1 VTGVEPTPFPGSL
14 VLSGG
19 TASLDDLVAS
29 TRHGL
34 LVTRFWYIRTV
45 NPQTCQLT
53 GLTRDGLFLIEK
65 GRLAGPVTNLRF
77 NESPVVMLQ
86 NTEGMTPAVPAG
98 RMVVPAIKS
107 REFTFTSKSDAV

>member
-1 VTGVEPTPFPGSL
+1 MWRWS
-14 VLSGG
+14 LSGSF
-19 TASLDDLVAS
+19 ASD
-29 TRHGL
+29 
-34 LVTRFWYIRTV
+34 F
-45 NPQTCQLT
+45 
-53 GLTRDGLFLIEK
+53 
-65 GRLAGPVTNLRF
+65 LAGPVTNLRF